1 MGYNYGKEV
10 QRLRCRQLQEDER
23 LRSAGVSEDFIEILH
38 ELDWDELK
46 ANRIYY
52 THNVRSIDDLPNSSA
67 PVERI
72 EALMEDTVAS
82 IEELLN
88 HVGNP
93 RLHCILMAA
102 DRLTLHALLLKMQ
115 GYSIDEISVLLD
127 LSKENIYKRLQRIRK
142 KINQTL

>member
-23 LRSAGVSEDFIEILH
+23 LRSVGVSEDFIEILH

-52 THNVRSIDDLPNSSA
+52 THNVRSIDDLPDSSA

-82 IEELLN
+82 IDELLN

-93 RLHCILMAA
+93 RLHLHPYGGRQTHAA
-102 DRLTLHALLLKMQ
+102 RAAAKNA
-115 GYSIDEISVLLD
+115 GIF
-127 LSKENIYKRLQRIRK
+127 N
-142 KINQTL
+142 